1 MSLPTKF
8 VIDMIKKLLLALMLT
23 SPFSFG
29 DFTCEVKDQKWLND
43 DGSLTSPPNQWH
55 VGAIFVVDKLSGDV
69 TGDDAPMLDMTVLYV
84 GDDENAWKGISTP
97 ILDRVLDSVKGPFGV
112 ISSIGNSLD
121 LMWISTYKEGPN
133 KPFIYHD
140 ATSVL
145 TGICKVF

>member
-1 MSLPTKF
+1 M
-8 VIDMIKKLLLALMLT
+8 KKLLLTLLLI
-23 SPFSFG
+23 SPSSFA
-29 DFTCEVKDQKWLND
+29 DFNCEVKDHKMLND
-43 DGSLTSPPNQWH
+43 DGSLVTPPNPWRIGD
-55 VGAIFVVDKLSGDV
+55 VFVVNRSSGEV
-69 TGDDAPMLDMTVLYV
+69 SGKSAPMLDMTVLYV

-121 LMWISTYKEGPN
+121 LMWISTYEEGPN

-145 TGICKVF
+145 TGICTVF

>member
-1 MSLPTKF
+1 M
-8 VIDMIKKLLLALMLT
+8 IDIMKKLLLALLLL
-23 SPFSFG
+23 SPFSFA
-29 DFTCEVKDQKWLND
+29 DFTCEIKDQKMLND
-43 DGSLTSPPNQWH
+43 DGYLTSPPNPWR
-55 VGAIFVVDKLSGDV
+55 VGDVFVVDKLSGDV

-84 GDDENAWKGISTP
+84 GDDKNAWKGISTP

-121 LMWISTYKEGPN
+121 LMWISTYAEGPN

-145 TGICKVF
+145 TGVCKVF

>member
-1 MSLPTKF
+1 M
-8 VIDMIKKLLLALMLT
+8 KKLLLALLLL
-23 SPFSFG
+23 SPFSFA
-29 DFTCEVKDQKWLND
+29 DFTCEIKDQKMLND
-43 DGSLTSPPNQWH
+43 DGYLTSPPNPWR
-55 VGAIFVVDKLSGDV
+55 VGDVFVVDKLSGDV

-84 GDDENAWKGISTP
+84 GDDKNAWKGISTP

-121 LMWISTYKEGPN
+121 LMWISTYAEGPN

-145 TGICKVF
+145 TGVCKVF

>member
-1 MSLPTKF
+1 M
-8 VIDMIKKLLLALMLT
+8 IDIMKKLLLALLLL
-23 SPFSFG
+23 SPFSFA
-29 DFTCEVKDQKWLND
+29 DFTCEIKDQKMLND
-43 DGSLTSPPNQWH
+43 DGYLTSPPNPWR
-55 VGAIFVVDKLSGDV
+55 VGDVFVVDKLSGDV

-84 GDDENAWKGISTP
+84 GDDKNAWKGISTP

-121 LMWISTYKEGPN
+121 LMWISTYAEGPN

-145 TGICKVF
+145 TGTCMVF

>member
-1 MSLPTKF
+1 M
-8 VIDMIKKLLLALMLT
+8 IDIMKKLLLALLLL
-23 SPFSFG
+23 SPFSFA
-29 DFTCEVKDQKWLND
+29 DFTCEIKDQKMLND
-43 DGSLTSPPNQWH
+43 DGYLTSPPNPWR
-55 VGAIFVVDKLSGDV
+55 VGDVFVVDKLSGDV

-84 GDDENAWKGISTP
+84 GDDKNAWKGISTP

-121 LMWISTYKEGPN
+121 LMWISTYAEGPD

-145 TGICKVF
+145 TGVCKVF